1 MNRPMS
7 GYWNLSIWTVVG
19 KIYTFYQKLNSFW
32 LIIPRGIEVFSTLEK
47 LEKLINEYT
56 EGLIEKSYKEIGD
69 AMKNSSMVNCNEK
82 NRLIEL
88 TAVEDAC
95 APPKADI
102 AE

>member
-1 MNRPMS
+1 
-7 GYWNLSIWTVVG
+7 
-19 KIYTFYQKLNSFW
+19 
-32 LIIPRGIEVFSTLEK
+32 
-47 LEKLINEYT
+47 
-56 EGLIEKSYKEIGD
+56 
-69 AMKNSSMVNCNEK
+69 MVNCNEK